1 MPLFA
6 HDTIPASSQ
15 EAIQIFVERYLALS
29 LVQNPGTWCEELGV
43 IETTPS
49 TSVHY
54 PMAMLALKYEE
65 TRDEGGRFRTIG
77 ERDVE
82 LKPVQHDDGV
92 EIDVLKLVTNVFSAR
107 KWLQAPER
115 MLQAEQVFRC
125 RKVAQLL
132 EANTDLCGWDGLA
145 LFADAHLA
153 NPGSSSVTATFDN
166 LQASAKDVT
175 NMTHLEEEIVLMMDG
190 VLDENGDKLGVVPD
204 TIGVPTAKFQPLMN
218 KMKQDLIANSAGTA
232 TIRNPYADGT
242 LKVVHMPQLTDA
254 NDWYLFDSKLCAMG
268 AHPWAGAKLQLNGAQ
283 FDALGMRIYDE
294 SSDRFKNTGKI
305 AISKRI
311 WYGFKTLYPHGARK
325 IVGA

>member
-6 HDTIPASSQ
+6 HDTLPASSQ

-29 LVQNPGTWCEELGV
+29 LVKDPDTWCEELGV

-54 PMAMLALKYEE
+54 PMAMLAMKYQE
-65 TRDEGGRFRTIG
+65 TKDEGGRFRTIG

-92 EIDVLKLVTNVFSAR
+92 EIDVLKLVTNIFSAR
-107 KWLQAPER
+107 KWYQAPER
-115 MLQAEQVFRC
+115 MIQAEKMFRC
-125 RKVAQLL
+125 QKIADML
-132 EANTDLCGWDGLA
+132 EANSDLCGWDKLT
-145 LFADAHLA
+145 LFNDAHIA
-153 NPGSSSVTATFDN
+153 NPGAPTSLTFDN

-175 NMTHLEEEIVLMMDG
+175 NMTHLEEEITLMME
-190 VLDENGDKLGVVPD
+190 VRDENGDKLGVMPD
-204 TIGVPTAKFQPLMN
+204 VIGVPTAKFQPLMN

-232 TIRNPYADGT
+232 TVRNPYADGT
-242 LKVVHMPQLTDA
+242 LKVVHMSQLSDP
-254 NDWYLFDSKLCAMG
+254 NDWYLFDSKLIAKG
-268 AHPWAGAKLQLNGAQ
+268 AHPWAGAKLEIASAQ
-283 FDALGMRIYDE
+283 FNALGMRIYEE

-305 AISKRI
+305 AISSRI
-311 WYGFKTLYPHGARK
+311 WYGFRSLYPHGVRK